1 MALLGR
7 EQLLK
12 KDDLE
17 REKVVFDDED
27 YVFVRQMTGRER
39 DQWEASLLVKK
50 RDKKGNISYEQ
61 NIADFRAKLAV
72 HTVCDENGELIFKPE
87 DYNALSENMSAKKL
101 EQIVNVAQKLNL
113 ISDEDRENLTNFS
126 EDDLSDNSTLDSV

>member
-1 MALLGR
+1 
-7 EQLLK
+7 
-12 KDDLE
+12 
-17 REKVVFDDED
+17 
-27 YVFVRQMTGRER
+27 
-39 DQWEASLLVKK
+39 LLVKK